1 MFFHCFKYGC
11 LEAVRQKEIVFW
23 VVIFPIILGLLFKV
37 AFGSV
42 TEKTKFDTIEVA
54 VVVSDENEMFKSVMD
69 GLSEGD
75 EALFKTSYCEEKK
88 ALELLENK
96 DVAGV
101 IYGDELEVTV
111 SQSGIEQTIIKQFI
125 VEYKAN
131 VSVISDT
138 IKTNPQKLSEVTEM
152 MNSELKAN
160 NEVKLIDGD
169 YDPMVSYFYNLIA
182 MTALFGAYMG
192 IFIPIRN
199 QANISQLGARK
210 SCSPIKKSVAI
221 SASLCSAIFVQTIC
235 MIICV
240 SYLRFVLGIDF
251 GDKLIM
257 VYITAIFSG
266 WVGVALGFF
275 VGSIGKMGEAAKIGL
290 YTAVSLF
297 LCFLSGLMVMNMK
310 QNLEKIGLGW
320 FNKINPAA
328 VISDA
333 FYCLN
338 VYDDYEVYTTK
349 IITMAITIVIFAVLG
364 FIMTRKRKFKSL

>member
-1 MFFHCFKYGC
+1 MFFHCFKYGF

-23 VVIFPIILGLLFKV
+23 VVIFPVVLGLLFKV

-54 VVVSDENEMFKSVMD
+54 VVVSDENEMFRNVMD
-69 GLSEGD
+69 GLSQGD
-75 EALFKTSYCEEKK
+75 EALFKTSYCKEKK

-101 IYGDELEVTV
+101 IYGDDLTVTV
-111 SQSGIEQTIIKQFI
+111 SQSGIEQTIIRQFLL
-125 VEYKAN
+125 EYKAN
-131 VSVISDT
+131 SAVIMDT
-138 IKTNPQKLSEVTEM
+138 VKTNPQKLSEITSLMASEIKA
-152 MNSELKAN
+152 NSEI
-160 NEVKLIDGD
+160 KLIDGD
-169 YDPMVSYFYNLIA
+169 YDSMVSYFYNLIA
-182 MTALFGAYMG
+182 MTALFGAYIG

-210 SCSPIKKSVAI
+210 SCSPVKKSVAV
-221 SASLCSAIFVQTIC
+221 SASLCAGIFVQTIC

-251 GDKLIM
+251 GDRLVL
-257 VYITAIFSG
+257 VYLTAVFSG
-266 WVGVALGFF
+266 WVGVAMGFF
-275 VGSIGKMGEAAKIGL
+275 VGSIGKMSDAAKIGL

-310 QNLEKIGLGW
+310 QSLEKIGLGW

-338 VYDDYEVYTTK
+338 VYDDLKVFATK
-349 IITMAITIVIFAVLG
+349 IITMAVTIVIFAVLG